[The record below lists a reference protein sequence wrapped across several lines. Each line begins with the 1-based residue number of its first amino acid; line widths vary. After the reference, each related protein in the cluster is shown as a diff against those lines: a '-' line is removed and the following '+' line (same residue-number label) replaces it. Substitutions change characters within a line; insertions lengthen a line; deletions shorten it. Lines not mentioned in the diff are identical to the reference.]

1 MFLPS
6 FVLCIFGVVISLFNP
21 ITALSIDEP
30 EVLQYFSDIQRQ
42 NPFDSRLV
50 PHFHENGTVRMNITD
65 VTLSACNQRC
75 GPQWNVFPLLDTQK
89 RITTW
94 HIPLFILIGSMHF
107 ASLGTRNIISVI
119 IHLLGDPI
127 STFES
132 LLSKL
137 RWLQK
142 HRKRCTQELSYL
154 SADLQKA
161 VAMILA
167 AYDEWD
173 YDAIKT
179 KNRMETLGEE
189 TIQSSKLETEVFEY
203 AILEHDT
210 EWKERNPDMFV
221 TLKSWLGEP
230 NHPSNTKQSYRRT
243 ACLIAANEL
252 SDCRS
257 SGLPKTL
264 IGVVSYITAVSSGFI
279 HVNSG
284 EYTNRTGHT
293 IAMSMMFSWLVPTVL
308 LCALVGGYV
317 TKRSAEDVLERLHQ
331 RFQVIEEYAFFNNGE
346 IKETLPLLSRFC
358 ADEIHAKSFTYESME
373 WSGGNYTFR
382 PRQSRWGKRTF
393 FISAISHLPVT
404 CAFLCAVFIS
414 YTSPT
419 RGLGCRSVF
428 QLTFGF
434 TWIASAFI
442 TQRIRVW
449 TESGYRQWLYI
460 RIKDTIIFL
469 AQALTYWI
477 MVFGWFNS
485 CFCWSAWFSLFGK
498 AHVLITP
505 APFIISLAHTK
516 WLPLVLGAILGQLFF
531 LFCIWIYFG
540 KAIHLFDIS
549 DEGRCSMRWEMPL
562 RSSTNAK
569 RSTVWHE
576 LEPIIRHG

>member
-1 MFLPS
+1 MLLQSFL
-6 FVLCIFGVVISLFNP
+6 LYLFGAVISFSNFT
-21 ITALSIDEP
+21 IAISIDSP
-30 EVLQYFSDIQRQ
+30 EVLQHFSDIQRQ
-42 NPFDSRLV
+42 NPFDSRLI
-50 PHFHENGTVRMNITD
+50 PHFYDNGTVRMNMTD

-75 GPQWNVFPLLDTQK
+75 GPEWNVFPLLDTQS
-89 RITTW
+89 RIATW

-107 ASLGTRNIISVI
+107 ASLGARNIIFVI
-119 IHLLGDPI
+119 FHLLGDPI

-137 RWLQK
+137 RSLQK
-142 HRKRCTQELSYL
+142 HRKRCTHELGYL
-154 SADLQKA
+154 SANLQKA
-161 VAMILA
+161 IAMILA

-173 YDAIKT
+173 YDAITSK
-179 KNRMETLGEE
+179 KRMGTLGEE

-203 AILEHDT
+203 SILKHDT
-210 EWKERNPDMFV
+210 DWKERCPDIFV
-221 TLKSWLGEP
+221 TLKIWLGKSIQ
-230 NHPSNTKQSYRRT
+230 PSNTKQLYRRT

-257 SGLPKTL
+257 FGLPKTL

-308 LCALVGGYV
+308 LCALVGGYA

-331 RFQVIEEYAFFNNGE
+331 RFKAVEEDAFFNRGE
-346 IKETLPLLSRFC
+346 IKETLPLISRFC
-358 ADEIHAKSFTYESME
+358 ADETYAKAFSTYESLE

-382 PRQSRWGKRTF
+382 PRQSRWGKSTF
-393 FISAISHLPVT
+393 FISAISHLPVI

-419 RGLGCRSVF
+419 RGLGCRSIL

-442 TQRIRVW
+442 TQRIRVG

-505 APFIISLAHTK
+505 APFIKSLAHTK
-516 WLPLVLGAILGQLFF
+516 WLPLVLSAILGQLFF
-531 LFCIWIYFG
+531 LFCIAIYFR
-540 KAIHLFDIS
+540 KAVHLFDTS
-549 DEGRCSMRWEMPL
+549 TKQHQF
-562 RSSTNAK
+562 SSGHD
-569 RSTVWHE
+569 VE
-576 LEPIIRHG
+576 